1 MKTLSLKI
9 PETLEGDL
17 LAYARER
24 GVSKSEVV
32 REALKKLFGRE
43 RPTSRKSALALV
55 EDLVGSLEGPEDLA
69 SNPAHLEGFGRERS

>member
-17 LAYARER
+17 AAVAEER

-32 REALKKLFGRE
+32 REALVEHLRTV
-43 RPTSRKSALALV
+43 RPAARGSALAMV
-55 EDLVGSLEGPEDLA
+55 EDLVGSVEGPEDLS
-69 SNPAHLEGFGRERS
+69 SNPAYLDDLGR

>member
-17 LAYARER
+17 VAYAAER

-43 RPTSRKSALALV
+43 RPAHRKSALVLV
-55 EDLVGSLEGPEDLA
+55 EDLVGALEGPEDLA
-69 SNPAHLEGFGRERS
+69 SNPAHLEGFGRERP